1 MLAKLKWMVLGGGW
15 KQSLHAA
22 KMRWPGT
29 LVLASGVRIGKHTV
43 LDRYM
48 GDNLH
53 IGTSSTV
60 CQHCKL
66 ATCGGDLYIGSN
78 VTIGDN
84 AVITAQGGV
93 TVEDHVIFADRV
105 CLIAN
110 EHNYRDVSR
119 PIKDQGGYSKPIL
132 IGAGSW
138 LGINVTILQGTQIG
152 KNCVVGA
159 GSVVKGTFPDY
170 CVIAGN
176 PARVI
181 KRYDSESGMWLK
193 NEN

>member
-1 MLAKLKWMVLGGGW
+1 MLAKLKWMILQGGW
-15 KQSLHAA
+15 KQSLRAA
-22 KMRWPGT
+22 RMHWPGK
-29 LVLASGVRIGKHTV
+29 LIMQSGVRIGKHSV

-48 GDNLH
+48 GGNLH
-53 IGTSSTV
+53 IGTGSTV
-60 CQHCKL
+60 CQHCKI
-66 ATCGGDLYIGSN
+66 ATCGGDISIGSG
-78 VTIGDN
+78 VTIGDH

-93 TVEDHVIFADRV
+93 TIEDDVIFADRV

-110 EHNYRDVSR
+110 EHHYRDVGR
-119 PIKDQGGYSKPIL
+119 PIKDQGSYSKPIV

-176 PARVI
+176 PARII
-181 KRYDSESGMWLK
+181 KRYDAESGKWLK
-193 NEN
+193 NED